1 MNTQVEDLSPVKKK
15 ISVEINAD
23 QVTEEI
29 NSVYTRIARNAKLKG
44 FRPGKVP
51 MHLVKQY
58 YAGQMEQEVIGKLI
72 NDTYFK
78 AITDNEIAAI
88 GEPAIKDSGELSEG
102 NAFSYEFHVE
112 VKPEVENPDFS
123 GLSLKKEIYTFD
135 DSVIDSQ
142 LEQMLESRTQKEAVE
157 RDDIQQGDF
166 VTLDFEGFIDGE
178 AFEGGAATD
187 HELEVGSGSF
197 IPGFEDQLVGMKRGE
212 EGEVKV
218 TFPEDY
224 GNDDLAG
231 KDATFKVTIKEI
243 KAKVAPELNDELAKE
258 FGADSVEDLRE
269 KIGENYAKQEKQ
281 RIEEDLKERLMAQL
295 VERNPVDVPETMV
308 EAQLDF
314 MHQNITGR
322 LKSQG
327 MSLEMMGLNDE
338 AFRAM
343 YRDTAVKQVQGSL
356 ILEGVGSAE
365 NISVDDGE
373 IDARLEEIA
382 EMANAPLEEVKKY
395 YSSDEA
401 KKGLLAQIEEEKVI
415 TYLLGQAEIQEVSKE
430 ELEKEKQ
437 EAQQEEE
444 QE

>member
-15 ISVEINAD
+15 ISVEVGAD
-23 QVTEEI
+23 RVTEEI
-29 NSVYTRIARNAKLKG
+29 TSVYAKIARNAKLKG
-44 FRPGKVP
+44 FRQGKVP
-51 MHLVKQY
+51 MRLVKQY

-78 AITDNEIAAI
+78 AITDNDIDAI
-88 GEPAIKDSGELSEG
+88 GEPAIKDSGELDEG
-102 NAFSYEFHVE
+102 KAFTYEFHVE
-112 VKPEVENPDFS
+112 VKPEVENPDYS
-123 GLSLKKEIYTFD
+123 GLSLKKEIYAFD
-135 DSVIDSQ
+135 DSVVDSQ
-142 LEQMLESRTQKEAVE
+142 LEQMLDSRTQKEAVE
-157 RDDIQQGDF
+157 RDDVQQGDF
-166 VTLDFEGFIDGE
+166 VTIDFEGFLAGE
-178 AFEGGAATD
+178 AFDGGAATD

-197 IPGFEDQLVGMKRGE
+197 IPGFEEQLVGMKRGE
-212 EGEVKV
+212 EGEVQV

-224 GNDDLAG
+224 GSDELAG

-243 KAKVAPELNDELAKE
+243 KAKVAPELTDELAQE
-258 FGADSVEDLRE
+258 FGADSVDDLRE
-269 KIGENYAKQEKQ
+269 KISENHAKQEKQ

-295 VERNPVDVPETMV
+295 VERNLIEVPESMV
-308 EAQLDF
+308 ERQLDF

-327 MSLEMMGLNDE
+327 MSLEMMGLTDE

-365 NISVDDGE
+365 NVSVDDDE

-395 YSSDEA
+395 YASDDA

-415 TYLLGQAEIQEVSKE
+415 TYLLGQAEIEDISKE

-437 EAQQEEE
+437 DAQEE